1 MHAAIVIS
9 VRCARQGWL
18 TGGCDGPK
26 LSADAGL
33 QRGLL
38 LTAESESVSAQHSL
52 LRMHHILKAF
62 RDTVAQQQ
70 SQTATK
76 SEANITLLFSKEPN
90 QLLTELASDDPMQKT
105 CTQLTP
111 YAGFSIGTASA
122 AGSVL

>member
-1 MHAAIVIS
+1 
-9 VRCARQGWL
+9 
-18 TGGCDGPK
+18 
-26 LSADAGL
+26 
-33 QRGLL
+33 
-38 LTAESESVSAQHSL
+38 
-52 LRMHHILKAF
+52 MHHILKAF